1 MKLIDILNDKKINVY
16 HGTSFLKNAEGII
29 NNGLQP
35 IGNFITVGGG
45 DESPSMGGRS
55 YVGKELWNA
64 IRYSFMMNRSYST
77 WEEFIK
83 KEPYGYVFE
92 FLIDVNTLLPDEDD
106 IGYGV
111 NKFLNGKGYTF
122 YEKYL
127 INVDK
132 NLLERVKNGE
142 FIGYAEIGKLIEPKL
157 NDEDKKNV
165 LIKSKTATVDEPIF
179 PVRYYKIK
187 KPNVEFFFQKND
199 YVNWV
204 KNNKNTNIITL

>member
-106 IGYGV
+106 E
-111 NKFLNGKGYTF
+111 GKA
-122 YEKYL
+122 
-127 INVDK
+127 NVK
-132 NLLERVKNGE
+132 TSNL
-142 FIGYAEIGKLIEPKL
+142 
-157 NDEDKKNV
+157 V
-165 LIKSKTATVDEPIF
+165 LIMPGPDLKGDQQDEEGSDQL
-179 PVRYYKIK
+179 KIG
-187 KPNVEFFFQKND
+187 E
-199 YVNWV
+199 
-204 KNNKNTNIITL
+204 